1 METHLPGKVRKILN
15 LLLDNHCRAFIAGG
29 AVRDMVAGIPPAD
42 FDIVTDASLE
52 TIQHTFSNQK
62 VKIVGK
68 SFHVC
73 LVNGIEVA
81 SFRGDRTRFP
91 LADLEQ
97 RDFTVNSMAWD
108 PVTGRILDPFSGAQ
122 DLKRKIIRFTGN
134 APMRIRE
141 DPLRMVRAC
150 RFVSQIGGRLD
161 RSTLG
166 AIKDNVHRV
175 TTCVAN
181 ERIHME
187 ILKAMAHDLPSLF
200 FQSLQDTGLLK
211 QIFPCLDR
219 LVDLDGGPFHGE
231 TVFEHSMMVGD
242 ALSPK
247 RPLLRL
253 AGFLH
258 DAGKFDAAA
267 IKGGNLTFH
276 GHEKALDKIE
286 ADLVRLKFSTRE
298 RRYILSVI
306 GVHMRPLTEETTPRA
321 VRRILALLE
330 AHGIT
335 YREFMRM
342 RIADKR
348 SNRAKPPYTL
358 GDIRNRVQKF
368 KNELDPKGS
377 QAFTP
382 ADLAIDGNRIMA
394 LLDLGPGPE
403 VGRIMDVLFERV
415 LDDPGLNTPSALEAL
430 VLSLGSE

>member
-1 METHLPGKVRKILN
+1 MHPLLPPQVRNILTR
-15 LLLDNHCRAFIAGG
+15 LAANHCRAFIAGG
-29 AVRDMVAGIPPAD
+29 AVRDMAAGRTPAD

-52 TIQHTFSNQK
+52 TIQQTFNSEK

-91 LADLEQ
+91 LADLEK
-97 RDFTVNSMAWD
+97 RDFTINSMAWD
-108 PVTGRILDPFSGAQ
+108 PGTGQIIDPFSGGQ
-122 DLKRKIIRFTGN
+122 DLEQGIIRFTGDG
-134 APMRIRE
+134 PRRILE

-150 RFVSQIGGRLD
+150 RFVSQVNGRLD

-166 AIKDNVHRV
+166 AIKENVHLV
-175 TTCVAN
+175 TTRVAN
-181 ERIHME
+181 ERIRME
-187 ILKAMAHDLPSLF
+187 ILKAMAHDRPSLF
-200 FQSLQDTGLLK
+200 FQSLQATGLLK
-211 QIFPCLDR
+211 PIFPCLDR

-231 TVFEHSMMVGD
+231 TVFEHCMMVGD
-242 ALSPK
+242 ALSFK

-258 DAGKFDAAA
+258 DAGKFDAAEV
-267 IKGGNLTFH
+267 KGGSLTFH
-276 GHEKALDKIE
+276 GHEKARDKIE
-286 ADLVRLKFSTRE
+286 ADLVNLKFSTRE

-321 VRRILALLE
+321 VRRILALLQT
-330 AHGIT
+330 HGIT
-335 YREFMRM
+335 YQEFMRM

-348 SNRAKPPYTL
+348 SNLAKPPYTL

-403 VGRIMDVLFERV
+403 VGRIMDLLFERV
-415 LDDPGLNTPSALEAL
+415 LDDPGLNTPSALETL
-430 VLSLGSE
+430 VLSLGP